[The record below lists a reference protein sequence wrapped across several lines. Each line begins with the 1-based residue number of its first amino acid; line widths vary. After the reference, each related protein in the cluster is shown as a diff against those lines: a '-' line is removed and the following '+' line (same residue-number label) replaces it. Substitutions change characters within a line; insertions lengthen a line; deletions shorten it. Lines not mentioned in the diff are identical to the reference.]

1 MKLAANEPDLR
12 RRALQ
17 LAEQACGRSMLENL
31 ALSDVDSMADADAA
45 TVKREK
51 EIRASLNSK
60 SDKLTNLLN
69 RNADKI
75 DIDRV
80 DGEVNELQHRF
91 EELKAELKQKSPVY
105 SAIKDPPPFDLVDFQ
120 ANVLDEDS
128 VLLEFSLG
136 KEESYLWLIGKSEFE
151 AYVLPPRDEIE
162 SRVEMLRGLMSDREP
177 RPSEAIEVYQAR
189 VAESDARYRIASA
202 ELSSM
207 LLGQAVDRLKG
218 KRLIVVADG
227 GLHYFPISALPMPNS
242 GSDQPILMTNEV
254 VYQPSAQTLS
264 MLKKL
269 RPASGQTARRDL
281 LLFSDPVF
289 SASDERLSGVEL
301 AAADTNSSTGN
312 NFRFVESLD
321 SLGRLKRFGHRGRV
335 DLENSR

>member
-1 MKLAANEPDLR
+1 M
-12 RRALQ
+12 
-17 LAEQACGRSMLENL
+17 MENL
-31 ALSDVDSMADADAA
+31 ALSESDLTADADPEM
-45 TVKREK
+45 VRMEK
-51 EIRASLNSK
+51 EIRFTLNAK
-60 SDKLTNLLN
+60 SDRLTDLLSQG
-69 RNADKI
+69 ADI
-75 DIDRV
+75 GEIDRL
-80 DGEVNELQHRF
+80 DSEINELQHQL
-91 EELKAELKQKSPVY
+91 EEVKADLKQKSPVY
-105 SAIKDPPPFDLVDFQ
+105 SAIKDPPAFDLEDFQ

-136 KEESYLWLIGKSEFE
+136 KEESYLWAVGKSEFE

-177 RPSEAIEVYQAR
+177 RPSEAIEVYQTR

-254 VYQPSAQTLS
+254 IYQPSAQTLS

-269 RPASGQTARRDL
+269 RPASGQTAPAR
-281 LLFSDPVF
+281 P
-289 SASDERLSGVEL
+289 
-301 AAADTNSSTGN
+301 AA
-312 NFRFVESLD
+312 FLR
-321 SLGRLKRFGHRGRV
+321 
-335 DLENSR
+335 SRIFDQ